1 MCSTTAAKLAV
12 ELMFELLRFS
22 DAARIGPR
30 RGRVKMPQ
38 PDAFLGLQLSRW
50 RGAGLP
56 EASGP
61 MRLRYSTTAM
71 SWPTTNG
78 VVPSSSQSELSSEFP
93 VRMTVSA
100 MSWVQPLLLA
110 ELPENLTSEAGM

>member
-1 MCSTTAAKLAV
+1 MLEFFTAFEPNHWEPRAKMSQVGRSRRAEKQPLGSDPVPVEPERAV
-12 ELMFELLRFS
+12 
-22 DAARIGPR
+22 
-30 RGRVKMPQ
+30 
-38 PDAFLGLQLSRW
+38 
-50 RGAGLP
+50 
-56 EASGP
+56 
-61 MRLRYSTTAM
+61 YSTNAM